1 MRTAGGQE
9 TDPPRECVQSPGP
22 APVDVYSAARER
34 RGRLADVTLI
44 GATLGLRARP
54 LVLEITEHDTI
65 EAYRPLREA
74 VQRLG
79 PDSSGRRRRRS
90 RGGELH
96 PPGRASAR
104 FRQDRRQPRAGREH
118 GSGAAGRRRGSP
130 PFCSR
135 SPLRHHRRR
144 HRNRSRTGHRDQA
157 RCVTLGQGYL
167 LGRPAPAESWAD
179 VEGGL
184 SSQGG
189 AGPTLRVERRAWV
202 RGASLPGAEQA
213 G

>member
-1 MRTAGGQE
+1 
-9 TDPPRECVQSPGP
+9 
-22 APVDVYSAARER
+22 
-34 RGRLADVTLI
+34 VTTI

-79 PDSSGRRRRRS
+79 PDVRLAVDDAGAGMANFTHLVELQPAFVKIDASLVRGVNTDLGRQAVVA
-90 RGGELH
+90 GLLHFAAAAHCDIIAEGIETEAELATVTRL
-96 PPGRASAR
+96 G
-104 FRQDRRQPRAGREH
+104 
-118 GSGAAGRRRGSP
+118 
-130 PFCSR
+130 
-135 SPLRHHRRR
+135 
-144 HRNRSRTGHRDQA
+144 
-157 RCVTLGQGYL
+157 VTLGQGYL

-184 SSQGG
+184 SSQCG